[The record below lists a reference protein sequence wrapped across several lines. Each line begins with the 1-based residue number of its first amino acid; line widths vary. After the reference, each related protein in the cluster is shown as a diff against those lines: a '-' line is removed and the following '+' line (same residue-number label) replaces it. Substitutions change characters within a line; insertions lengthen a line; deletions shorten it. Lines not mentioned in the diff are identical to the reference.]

1 MKSRRIRITDIFR
14 LSMLHCMYEDLV
26 EYLRLSYMKF
36 VWSIAIVL
44 LVYTVYRVIV
54 GVLERKGQ
62 ELELEPHVRNIIRL
76 LLRVVAIVVA
86 TTTVFNIFEIPT
98 NLFLGSSA
106 LVGAALGFGSSQT
119 INNIVAGFYVL
130 LTQPFKV
137 KDYVKIGDLEGQ
149 VEEIS
154 INYTNLYTPT
164 FNLLRVPNTQVMNS
178 KILNLTHEGYIKY
191 TFKVGFGHDVTEKQ
205 VMDKVLKPAIEE
217 FQENCGNGGFRCP
230 EVYMNAADRVGK
242 TYMIRLFIPKGEA
255 RTLYTMQPDLTRLI
269 MRKYDDV
276 RAVQ

>member
-1 MKSRRIRITDIFR
+1 MNSTLIRTTDIFR
-14 LSMLHCMYEDLV
+14 LHMLHSMYEDVV
-26 EYLRLSYMKF
+26 EYLRLNYMKYA
-36 VWSIAIVL
+36 WSIATVL
-44 LVYTVYRVIV
+44 LVYAVYRLLV
-54 GVLERKGQ
+54 GFIKKKGQ
-62 ELELEPHVRNIIRL
+62 QLELEPHIQNIIRL
-76 LLRVVAIVVA
+76 LLRVFAIVIT
-86 TTTVFNIFEIPT
+86 TTTVFNIFELPT
-98 NLFLGSSA
+98 DIFLGSSA

-164 FNLLRVPNTQVMNS
+164 FNMLKVPNTQVMNS

-217 FQENCGNGGFRCP
+217 FHDNCGNGEFRCP
-230 EVYMNAADRVGK
+230 EVYMDAADRLGK

>member
-1 MKSRRIRITDIFR
+1 MKSTWIRITDIFR
-14 LSMLHCMYEDLV
+14 LHKLHCMYEGFV
-26 EYLRLSYMKF
+26 EYLRLNYMKF
-36 VWSIAIVL
+36 AWAIAAVL
-44 LVYTVYRVIV
+44 LVYLVYRLLAGFIKN
-54 GVLERKGQ
+54 KGQ
-62 ELELEPHVRNIIRL
+62 ELELEPHIRNIIRL

-86 TTTVFNIFEIPT
+86 TTTVFNIFELPT

-130 LTQPFKV
+130 ITQPFKV

-191 TFKVGFGHDVTEKQ
+191 TFKVNFGHELTEKQ
-205 VMDKVLKPAIEE
+205 VMDEVLKPAIEE
-217 FQENCGNGGFRCP
+217 FNDNCGNGEFRCP
-230 EVYMNAADRVGK
+230 EVYMDSVDRLGK

-255 RTLYTMQPDLTRLI
+255 RTLYTMQPELTRLI

-276 RAVQ
+276 RGVQ

>member
-1 MKSRRIRITDIFR
+1 
-14 LSMLHCMYEDLV
+14 MLHCMYEDLV
-26 EYLRLSYMKF
+26 EYLRLNYMKF
-36 VWSIAIVL
+36 AWSIATVL
-44 LVYTVYRVIV
+44 LVYTVYRVIA
-54 GVLERKGQ
+54 GVLKSKGQ

-86 TTTVFNIFEIPT
+86 TTTVFNIFEMPT
-98 NLFLGSSA
+98 DIFLGSSA

-164 FNLLRVPNTQVMNS
+164 FNMLRVPNTQVMNS

-217 FQENCGNGGFRCP
+217 FHDNCGNGEFRCP
-230 EVYMNAADRVGK
+230 EVYMDAADRLGK

-255 RTLYTMQPDLTRLI
+255 RTLFTMQPDLTRLI

>member
-1 MKSRRIRITDIFR
+1 
-14 LSMLHCMYEDLV
+14 MLHCMYEDVV
-26 EYLRLSYMKF
+26 EYLQLNYMKF
-36 VWSIAIVL
+36 AWSIAAVL
-44 LVYTVYRVIV
+44 LVYTVYRVIA
-54 GVLERKGQ
+54 GVLKSKGQ

-86 TTTVFNIFEIPT
+86 TTTVFNIFEMPT
-98 NLFLGSSA
+98 DIFLGSSA

-130 LTQPFKV
+130 ITQPFKV

-191 TFKVGFGHDVTEKQ
+191 TFKMGFGHDVTEKQ

-217 FQENCGNGGFRCP
+217 FQENCGNGEFRCP
-230 EVYMNAADRVGK
+230 EVYMDAADRLSK

-255 RTLYTMQPDLTRLI
+255 RTLYTMQPELTRLI